1 MEAALKAPAVE
12 GAPDFEAW
20 VHARGPALLRFAYLL
35 TGDPNRAEEA
45 VQDALVAAFSRWRR
59 IVRADDPEAY
69 VRRMVVN
76 ADVSRWRRFPRRETP
91 VEVVRDVAVGDLAV
105 GVTEEQAAW
114 ALVRGLP
121 PRQRAAVVLR
131 FYEGLSD
138 REIAVILGCAE
149 GTVRSQISRALE
161 ALRRQVLAE
170 EEVEG
175 HG

>member
-1 MEAALKAPAVE
+1 MEAPAVE
-12 GAPDFEAW
+12 GTPDFEAW

-35 TGDPNRAEEA
+35 TGDPRRAEDA
-45 VQDALVAAFSRWRR
+45 VQDALVAACSRWRH

-69 VRRMVVN
+69 VRRMIVN
-76 ADVSRWRRFPRRETP
+76 ADVSRWRRFVRRETP
-91 VEVVRDVAVGDLAV
+91 VDTVRDVVVGDLAV

-131 FYEGLSD
+131 FYEGLPD
-138 REIAVILGCAE
+138 REIAGILGCAE

-161 ALRRQVLAE
+161 ALRRQVLAQ
-170 EEVEG
+170 EG
-175 HG
+175 VDRHG

>member
-1 MEAALKAPAVE
+1 METPAVE

-35 TGDPNRAEEA
+35 TGDPSRAEEA
-45 VQDALVAAFSRWRR
+45 VQDALVAACSRWRR

-76 ADVSRWRRFPRRETP
+76 ADVSRWRRFLRRETP
-91 VEVVRDVAVGDLAV
+91 VEVVRGDVVVADPSMA
-105 GVTEEQAAW
+105 VTEEQAAW

-121 PRQRAAVVLR
+121 ARQRAAVVLR
-131 FYEGLSD
+131 FYEGLPD
-138 REIAVILGCAE
+138 REIAEILGCAE